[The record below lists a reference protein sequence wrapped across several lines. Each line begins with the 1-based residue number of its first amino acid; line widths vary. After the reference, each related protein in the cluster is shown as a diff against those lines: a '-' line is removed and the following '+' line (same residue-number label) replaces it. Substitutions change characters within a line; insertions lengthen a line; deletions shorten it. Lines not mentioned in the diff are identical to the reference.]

1 MDALLFAKA
10 AREEKDAMLEN
21 YLSSTDSMAGEQIA
35 KLKAAGASDELIR
48 EVFDSVLTDCFY
60 NILLGIDGQMPIG
73 SLGERSYR
81 LLAPDS
87 TVIANASGTLAEA
100 AYEAFYGEGEEAAE
114 VLGSAIA
121 GIFIILVGIIFVFF
135 GALSLIFFI
144 VYVSYGGTMLGLAKK
159 PIDKIARRVRSI
171 KVGAIF
177 GFIFAAALVIAG
189 IVAAVSAPASIALF
203 LPLAIMTVASSI
215 VNIKMCEA
223 VEHEWSVEAERR
235 REAGEYLI

>member
-35 KLKAAGASDELIR
+35 KLKAAGASDELLR

-100 AYEAFYGEGEEAAE
+100 AYEAFYGEGE
-114 VLGSAIA
+114 
-121 GIFIILVGIIFVFF
+121 
-135 GALSLIFFI
+135 
-144 VYVSYGGTMLGLAKK
+144 
-159 PIDKIARRVRSI
+159 
-171 KVGAIF
+171 
-177 GFIFAAALVIAG
+177 
-189 IVAAVSAPASIALF
+189 
-203 LPLAIMTVASSI
+203 
-215 VNIKMCEA
+215 
-223 VEHEWSVEAERR
+223 
-235 REAGEYLI
+235 GEG